1 MSPFWSIKLAQPKAK
16 ENSLGCH
23 EGHKMTIL
31 YHRYFSPTTTH
42 EETNT
47 TIISRLLAI
56 EGHDYRKGDT
66 GTPRITMDLSTLS
79 TRLRSMETEENE
91 EEKSIGHRST
101 MVVDGETPLRQTTFN
116 AAFSPPNEIVSPS
129 PASTEN
135 PVKSSKKSKV
145 LVDYKANDFRG
156 FIFVVHPAYGLL
168 LLQCTRKKN
177 KPLHWQLPGGH
188 IDDPEFEEA
197 ARQSSDKNTQLLIA
211 GKIGAARELFEE
223 TGIDVR
229 SKLDRL
235 APASLRT
242 EAKVKHGVEIL
253 KNEYNHRLFYLL
265 SVTDDDFA
273 TKGEIAFGTHGKHL
287 KVSGLED

>member
-1 MSPFWSIKLAQPKAK
+1 
-16 ENSLGCH
+16 
-23 EGHKMTIL
+23 
-31 YHRYFSPTTTH
+31 
-42 EETNT
+42 
-47 TIISRLLAI
+47 
-56 EGHDYRKGDT
+56 
-66 GTPRITMDLSTLS
+66 MDLSTSARRFRS
-79 TRLRSMETEENE
+79 TETEENE

-101 MVVDGETPLRQTTFN
+101 MVVDGDAPFN
-116 AAFSPPNEIVSPS
+116 EAFSPPHGIVSPS

-135 PVKSSKKSKV
+135 PVTPKKSKV

-156 FIFVVHPAYGLL
+156 FIFVVHAAYGLL

-197 ARQSSDKNTQLLIA
+197 ARQSSDKKTQLLIA

-235 APASLRT
+235 EPASLRT

-253 KNEYNHRLFYLL
+253 QNEYNYRLFYLL
-265 SVTDDDFA
+265 TVTDDDFA
-273 TKGEIAFGTHGKHL
+273 TKGEIPFGTDGKHL
-287 KVSGLED
+287 KVSALED